1 MSEPVSRRDFV
12 GDTAKIAFGAAIV
25 PRFVL
30 GGPGYKAPSAKL
42 NIACVGIG
50 GMGMSNFAALLDEN
64 IVAICDVDFPYVER
78 ALADRLRPPKG
89 QTASSPESLRLK
101 AAYDKA
107 TKYNDYR
114 EMLVKER
121 DIDAVVI
128 ATPDHM
134 HASIAFAAMSAGK
147 HVYVQKPLTYS
158 VAEARLLAKTA
169 SDKKLVTQMGN
180 QGHSRDGTRRIKEI
194 VASGLLGA
202 IKDVHVWTDRPVR
215 YWAQGIPRP
224 QTSAQLETAFK
235 TSLTTAPR
243 NPALPAQWNKGTVD
257 NAVRKAMSE
266 TTHVPPAGFNWDNY
280 LGVAQEIPYHPVYHP
295 FAWRGWVDFGVGAI
309 GDMGA
314 HLIDQ
319 PFWALDL
326 QYPTT
331 ISGTSTQ
338 WGGDIKTDPAS
349 YPLATFVQY
358 EFAARGKAPP
368 VKLYWY
374 DGGLMPPRP
383 PQLPDNMT
391 LLTDSGDGGGG
402 IFIGEKGFLQYST
415 YGDNPRVYPPALAA
429 QVAKLPQTLERITT
443 GHEVNWASAIK
454 GEAKISSPFQYAA
467 KLTETMLL
475 GIVALRAGQ
484 GERLVYDGPNMK
496 FTNKP
501 EANKFLTREYRKGWE
516 LPVQV

>member
-1 MSEPVSRRDFV
+1 MTEVGRAIFSVQRSLLFVGSSIVVPAARSLHRHPRHEGSPSCLIQFPRREFV

-78 ALADRLRPPKG
+78 SLANRLNPPRG

-169 SDKKLVTQMGN
+169 ADKKLVTQMGN

-194 VASGLLGA
+194 VASGFAWCDQGRARVDRSSGAVLGA
-202 IKDVHVWTDRPVR
+202 GDTASADVRATRSRVQSQPRGCT
-215 YWAQGIPRP
+215 AQPCVTCTVEQRHCR
-224 QTSAQLETAFK
+224 QRSAQSNVGNHARSAGRFQLGQ
-235 TSLTTAPR
+235 LPR
-243 NPALPAQWNKGTVD
+243 RRAGDSVSSRLPSVC
-257 NAVRKAMSE
+257 
-266 TTHVPPAGFNWDNY
+266 
-280 LGVAQEIPYHPVYHP
+280 VA
-295 FAWRGWVDFGVGAI
+295 W
-309 GDMGA
+309 M
-314 HLIDQ
+314 
-319 PFWALDL
+319 
-326 QYPTT
+326 
-331 ISGTSTQ
+331 
-338 WGGDIKTDPAS
+338 
-349 YPLATFVQY
+349 
-358 EFAARGKAPP
+358 
-368 VKLYWY
+368 
-374 DGGLMPPRP
+374 GGLWCWC
-383 PQLPDNMT
+383 D
-391 LLTDSGDGGGG
+391 
-402 IFIGEKGFLQYST
+402 
-415 YGDNPRVYPPALAA
+415 
-429 QVAKLPQTLERITT
+429 
-443 GHEVNWASAIK
+443 W
-454 GEAKISSPFQYAA
+454 
-467 KLTETMLL
+467 
-475 GIVALRAGQ
+475 
-484 GERLVYDGPNMK
+484 
-496 FTNKP
+496 
-501 EANKFLTREYRKGWE
+501 
-516 LPVQV
+516 

>member
-1 MSEPVSRRDFV
+1 MSDSVSRREFV
-12 GDTAKIAFGAAIV
+12 GDTAKLAFGAAIV

-30 GGPGYKAPSAKL
+30 GGKGYKAPSARL

-78 ALADRLRPPKG
+78 ALTDRLNPPRG

-107 TKYNDYR
+107 TKYSDYR
-114 EMLVKER
+114 EMLAKER
-121 DIDAVVI
+121 DLDAVVI

-169 SDKKLVTQMGN
+169 AEKKLVTQMGN

-224 QTSAQLETAFK
+224 QTAEQLETAYK
-235 TSLTTAPR
+235 NSLTTAPR

-257 NAVRKAMSE
+257 NAVRKAMAE
-266 TTHVPPAGFNWDNY
+266 TTHVPPAGFNWDLY

-295 FAWRGWVDFGVGAI
+295 FAWRG
-309 GDMGA
+309 MKC
-314 HLIDQ
+314 
-319 PFWALDL
+319 
-326 QYPTT
+326 
-331 ISGTSTQ
+331 SCST
-338 WGGDIKTDPAS
+338 
-349 YPLATFVQY
+349 VH
-358 EFAARGKAPP
+358 R
-368 VKLYWY
+368 
-374 DGGLMPPRP
+374 
-383 PQLPDNMT
+383 
-391 LLTDSGDGGGG
+391 
-402 IFIGEKGFLQYST
+402 
-415 YGDNPRVYPPALAA
+415 
-429 QVAKLPQTLERITT
+429 
-443 GHEVNWASAIK
+443 
-454 GEAKISSPFQYAA
+454 
-467 KLTETMLL
+467 
-475 GIVALRAGQ
+475 
-484 GERLVYDGPNMK
+484 
-496 FTNKP
+496 
-501 EANKFLTREYRKGWE
+501 
-516 LPVQV
+516 

>member
-1 MSEPVSRRDFV
+1 MSDSVSRRDFV
-12 GDTAKIAFGAAIV
+12 GDTAKLAFGAAIV

-30 GGPGYKAPSAKL
+30 GGPGYKAPSARL
-42 NIACVGIG
+42 NIGCVGIG
-50 GMGMSNFAALLDEN
+50 GMGMSNLAALLDEN

-78 ALADRLRPPKG
+78 ALSGRLNPPRG
-89 QTASSPESLRLK
+89 QTTSSPESLRLK
-101 AAYDKA
+101 AAYEKA
-107 TKYNDYR
+107 TKYSDFR

-121 DIDAVVI
+121 DLDAVVI

-134 HASIAFAAMSAGK
+134 HAYIAHAAMMAGK

-158 VAEARLLAKTA
+158 VAEARLLARTA
-169 SDKKLVTQMGN
+169 LEKKVVTQMGN
-180 QGHSRDGTRRIKEI
+180 QGHSQDGTRRIKEI
-194 VASGLLGA
+194 VASGLLGP
-202 IKDVHVWTDRPVR
+202 INQVHVWTDRPVR

-224 QTSAQLETAFK
+224 QTPGQLEAAYIA
-235 TSLTTAPR
+235 SLKAVPR
-243 NPALPAQWNKGTVD
+243 NPAMPAQWNKGTVD

-266 TTHVPPAGFNWDNY
+266 TTHVPPAGFNWDMY
-280 LGVAQEIPYHPVYHP
+280 LGVAPEIPYHPVYHP

-326 QYPTT
+326 EYPTS

-338 WGGDIKTDPAS
+338 WGGNAADLAS

-358 EFAARGKAPP
+358 DFDKRGKAPP

-391 LLTDSGDGGGG
+391 LLTGSGDGGGG
-402 IFIGEKGFLQYST
+402 VFIGERGILQYDT
-415 YGDNPRVYPPALAA
+415 YGQNPRVYPASLAA
-429 QVAKLPQTLERITT
+429 QAEKIPKTVERITT
-443 GHEVNWASAIK
+443 GHEVNWANACK
-454 GEAKISSPFQYAA
+454 GEGKASSPFEYAA

-475 GIVALRAGQ
+475 GIVALKAGQ
-484 GERLVYDGPNMK
+484 GERLAYDGANMK
-496 FTNKP
+496 ITNKP
-501 EANKFLTREYRKGWE
+501 DANKFLTREYRKGWE
-516 LPVQV
+516 LSV

>member
-1 MSEPVSRRDFV
+1 MSDSVSRREFV
-12 GDTAKIAFGAAIV
+12 GDTAKLAFGAAIV

-30 GGPGYKAPSAKL
+30 GGKGYKAPSARL

-78 ALADRLRPPKG
+78 ALTDRLNPRG

-107 TKYNDYR
+107 TKYSDYR
-114 EMLVKER
+114 EMLAKER
-121 DIDAVVI
+121 DLDAVVI

-169 SDKKLVTQMGN
+169 AEKKLVTQMGN

-224 QTSAQLETAFK
+224 QTAEQLETAYK
-235 TSLTTAPR
+235 NSLTTAPR

-257 NAVRKAMSE
+257 NAVRKAMAE
-266 TTHVPPAGFNWDNY
+266 TTHVPPAGFNWDLY

-326 QYPTT
+326 EYPTS

-338 WGGDIKTDPAS
+338 WGGNIKTDPAS

-358 EFAARGKAPP
+358 DFAARGKAPP

-383 PQLPDNMT
+383 AQLPDNMT
-391 LLTDSGDGGGG
+391 LMTDSGDGGGG

-429 QVAKLPQTLERITT
+429 QVAKLPQTVERITT
-443 GHEVNWASAIK
+443 SHEVNWASAIK

-484 GERLVYDGPNMK
+484 GERLLYDGAGMK

-501 EANKFLTREYRKGWE
+501 DANKFLTREYRKGWE
-516 LPVQV
+516 LPVQL